1 MRFNKSQQMAV
12 LSPPGK
18 TLVLAG
24 AGSGKTSVIIGRLV
38 QLIEKEEVDPS
49 EIVGLTFT
57 NKAAEEMRERIS
69 KKIGKARAE
78 NLLLST
84 FHSFCNA
91 ILKCDIHH
99 IGYTPQ
105 FSIYDERDVTRLRK
119 NVESHLL
126 EESKEENP
134 EIDETKL
141 LLEIKKSMKTYNAVD
156 FDGLLSLTLEL
167 FKNHPKVLQKYQ
179 NRFRYVL
186 IDEYQDT
193 NEVQYELAELLSQKH
208 GNLFV
213 VGDDDQSI
221 YSWRGARVENIL
233 HFPYRTIIKLEE
245 NYRSTQP
252 ILNTANAVIA
262 KNSTRHNKNLF
273 SQIQEADRPRIFHAP
288 NEQEEANAVVERIL
302 RLRIEHKLNWSDFA
316 ILYRSNNLS
325 RPFETALLSA
335 HYTDEGKYTRGIPY
349 HVVQGTQLTE
359 RAEVKDLLAYLRV
372 IANPKDANAL
382 LRIINYPRRGISTQ
396 TIETLTKASK
406 HLNTP
411 IIDLLK
417 TPKPLNLTSHG
428 ERGAGELSTLIE
440 EGQALFETLPLK
452 DALEKFVDK
461 LDLKKVIHDEVESE
475 KARQFKW
482 ENILTLITM
491 AENLEEGSTLTD
503 FLSTL
508 ILDQNRPGKHDSR
521 KDRVNLLTFHSAK
534 GLEFTACF
542 LVCMEDNILP
552 HEKSLQ
558 EGGLEEERR
567 LFYVALT
574 RAKKYL
580 TLSMAQ
586 NRTSYGKPKPTNP
599 SRFLFDIPQ
608 SHFDLEHYDR
618 VIPFMY

>member
-1 MRFNKSQQMAV
+1 MAV

-38 QLIEKEEVDPS
+38 QLIDKEGVDPS

-57 NKAAEEMRERIS
+57 NKAAEEMRERIA
-69 KKIGKARAE
+69 KKIGKERAE
-78 NLLLST
+78 KLILST

-119 NVESHLL
+119 NVESHLA
-126 EESKEENP
+126 EECTEEKS

-179 NRFRYVL
+179 NRFKYVL

-193 NEVQYELAELLSQKH
+193 NEVQYELAELLSGRH

-213 VGDDDQSI
+213 VGDDDQSV

-233 HFPYRTIIKLEE
+233 SFPYQTIVKLEE
-245 NYRSTQP
+245 NYRSPQP
-252 ILNTANAVIA
+252 ILDAANAVIA
-262 KNSTRHNKNLF
+262 RNSTRHNKVLF
-273 SQIQEADRPRIFHAP
+273 SQAKEADRPRIFHAP

-302 RLRIEHKLNWSDFA
+302 RLKKEHKLPWSEFA
-316 ILYRSNNLS
+316 ILYRANNLS

-335 HYTDEGKYTRGIPY
+335 HYTEDGKYTRGIPY
-349 HVVQGTQLTE
+349 HIVQGTELTE

-372 IANPKDANAL
+372 ITNPKDANAL
-382 LRIINYPRRGISTQ
+382 LRIINYPRRGISPQ
-396 TIETLTKASK
+396 TIEVLTKTSK
-406 HLNTP
+406 QTNTP
-411 IIDLLK
+411 IVELLRSPKSLDLS
-417 TPKPLNLTSHG
+417 SHG
-428 ERGAGELSTLIE
+428 ERGSQELSLLIH
-440 EGQALFETLPLK
+440 EGQQLFDTLPLK
-452 DALEKFVDK
+452 EALEKFVDK

-482 ENILTLITM
+482 ENILTLINM
-491 AENLEEGSTLTD
+491 AENLEEGSTLSD
-503 FLSTL
+503 FLGTL
-508 ILDQNRPGKHDSR
+508 MLDQNRPGKHDSR

-542 LVCMEDNILP
+542 LVCLEDSILP
-552 HEKSLQ
+552 HEKALL

-608 SHFDLEHYDR
+608 GLFDLEHYDR
-618 VIPFMY
+618 AIPFMY